1 MKKEKLGFNIILLGQ
16 ITSGKSTQ
24 AKHLSSKYSLSVID
38 TGKFSRKSVKKK
50 SFEKTTGK
58 GGPAPANEI
67 KNFIKE
73 QVEKVG
79 GKKDILFLGGPR
91 LKSEADFLYKLLK
104 KTNQECRVIYLTL
117 PDKEVYKRSIER
129 MSDKKQKYLYK
140 MLDSK
145 NFVKTRIAW
154 HKKEVGETVKYWKE
168 KGNIAIVNGIGNVDE
183 VRDKIEKAIANF
195 VRKNK
200 SLTNKQ

>member
-24 AKHLSSKYSLSVID
+24 AKYLTNKYSLSVID

-50 SFEKTTGK
+50 SFERTTGK
-58 GGPAPANEI
+58 GGPAPASEI
-67 KNFIKE
+67 KGFIKE
-73 QVEKVG
+73 QVEKIG

-91 LKSEADFLYKLLK
+91 LKSEAEFLYKLLK
-104 KTNQECRVIYLTL
+104 KMDQECRVIYLTL
-117 PDKEVYKRSIER
+117 PDKEVYIRSIER

-145 NFVKTRIAW
+145 NFVKTRIGW
-154 HKKEVGETVKYWKE
+154 HKKQVGETVKFWKK
-168 KGNIAIVNGIGNVDE
+168 KGNIAIVSGIGSVDE
-183 VRDKIEKAIANF
+183 VRDKIEKAIVNF
-195 VRKNK
+195 ARKNK
-200 SLTNKQ
+200 NLTKTN